1 MDGSI
6 HLADYSF
13 PEKEQGF
20 LQLLAFSPCFLW
32 NQQSPNRVRDLDVRA
47 GVGEHLEREG
57 DFTGRERD
65 FMETGDLGVREYTR
79 FNCRSLE
86 RRFSKEEETQL

>member
-32 NQQSPNRVRDLDVRA
+32 NQQSPDGVGDLDIGA
-47 GVGEHLEREG
+47 GVVESLEREG
-57 DFTGRERD
+57 DFT
-65 FMETGDLGVREYTR
+65 ETGDLGVQEDTR
-79 FNCRSLE
+79 FTCRSSE
-86 RRFSKEEETQL
+86 RRFSEEEET